1 MFCKIEVLNKSTKFA
16 GKKTVPES
24 LLNKFAG
31 LHACNFNKKRL
42 QHRCFLFFGKCFETF
57 MNSLSRGRL
66 WSSASIL
73 RGSKKPFSSSK
84 FRKIYFFTLF
94 LLFFF
99 SFLHVILW
107 CKIISWFWNQKLW
120 FQVHVIAS
128 IHCVKV
134 SKYGVISGPYFPVFS
149 PNTEK
154 YGPEITP
161 YMDTFHVVLCVN
173 MN

>member
-1 MFCKIEVLNKSTKFA
+1 MQEKKLYRNLFWINLQAFMPATLIKRDSNTDAFCFLVNVLK
-16 GKKTVPES
+16 
-24 LLNKFAG
+24 LLWTPCLEDASG
-31 LHACNFNKKRL
+31 RVL
-42 QHRCFLFFGKCFETF
+42 LFFGDRKSHFRPQNLEKYT
-57 MNSLSRGRL
+57 SLL
-66 WSSASIL
+66 
-73 RGSKKPFSSSK
+73 
-84 FRKIYFFTLF
+84 YFYC
-94 LLFFF
+94 FFF
-99 SFLHVILW
+99 SFLHVILR